1 VKAAMAE
8 MGLITDALRM
18 PMLPLDDADRAR
30 LRAVLDDL
38 GLLDGATEAVA

>member
-18 PMLPLDDADRAR
+18 PMLPLDDANRAR
-30 LRAVLDDL
+30 LRSVLDEL
-38 GLLDGATEAVA
+38 GLLETAAVAAA